1 MNDALPPELDQVT
14 TTRPTT
20 GTRWRRTWRFVRWPL
35 AALVFLLVLAQFV
48 PYGWW
53 HQNPPVAREAPWPDE
68 ESARVARESCYSCH
82 SNETDWPLYSY
93 VAPMS
98 WLVRADVEGGR
109 EQLNFSEWDE
119 FADEAHH
126 AVDVIRDGTMP
137 PGRYTVIHRD
147 ARLSATEQDALV
159 AALEQMDGG
168 SNRGP
173 GGGDGDHSG
182 PGGGGDD

>member
-1 MNDALPPELDQVT
+1 
-14 TTRPTT
+14 
-20 GTRWRRTWRFVRWPL
+20 
-35 AALVFLLVLAQFV
+35 
-48 PYGWW
+48 
-53 HQNPPVAREAPWPDE
+53 
-68 ESARVARESCYSCH
+68 
-82 SNETDWPLYSY
+82 
-93 VAPMS
+93 MS

-173 GGGDGDHSG
+173 GGGDDDHSG